1 MWHKLH
7 GSRCLFA
14 QLLALSTISL
24 RLLHVWFCHLQEE
37 LDAEELRLRRER
49 ERQQRIKGRD
59 NIGRP
64 PPNFNLM
71 MAEAERARNRRS
83 SMQQQQQQQQQQEE
97 EEMRRAME
105 EEEAEYARQQQ
116 QQQQDYEAVSV

>member
-83 SMQQQQQQQQQQEE
+83 SMQQQQQQEE